1 MKKISGTK
9 NKSMVRKKQPIE
21 ADDAELSLAVRAA
34 WLSYVG
40 GRTQAQIAARLHIS
54 QAKAHRLIAE
64 ALQRGLVKVFIQGEP
79 AECIALEDR
88 LTTDFGLR
96 QCVVAPNLQI
106 DRVNDPKSRFQALGS
121 AGARLLHRELSTSKP
136 GVLGI
141 GKGRTLAAVVDH
153 LPDIGLPDTKI
164 VSVTGSLTR
173 NLSAYPFDVVLR
185 LAERTGGSG
194 YFLPVPYLASNIG
207 EKTLLL
213 QQQSIKSVLNLAR
226 QADILLIGI
235 GSLDAEAHLRQVEIV
250 TESEWTELRAH
261 GAVGDLL
268 GTFID
273 IDGQPVSLE
282 INKLAVGLGLEE
294 LCGRRVI
301 AFAGGVNKAM
311 AILAALRTGLITDLV
326 IDEATA
332 TKVAALHG
340 QRPAQASAAES
351 QKSNNRE
358 RHNA

>member
-1 MKKISGTK
+1 MA
-9 NKSMVRKKQPIE
+9 RKKQQVE
-21 ADDAELSLAVRAA
+21 ADDGDLGLAVRAA

-64 ALQRGLVKVFIQGEP
+64 AQQRGLVKVFIQGEP

-88 LTTDFGLR
+88 LATDFGLR
-96 QCVVAPNLQI
+96 QCIVAPNLEI
-106 DRVNDPKSRFQALGS
+106 AGGSDARRGSDAGSRFQALGS
-121 AGARLLHRELSTSKP
+121 AGARLLHHELSISKP
-136 GVLGI
+136 GVLGVA
-141 GKGRTLAAVVDH
+141 KGRTLAAVVDH
-153 LPDIGLPDTKI
+153 LPEINLPDTKI

-194 YFLPVPYLASNIG
+194 YFLPVPYLAGNIG

-213 QQQSIKSVLNLAR
+213 QQQSIRAVLDLAR
-226 QADILLIGI
+226 EADILLVGI

-250 TESEWTELRAH
+250 TESEWTDLRAH

-273 IDGQPVSLE
+273 IDGRPVPLE
-282 INKLAVGLGLEE
+282 INKLAVGLGLDE
-294 LCGRRVI
+294 LRGRRVI
-301 AFAGGVNKAM
+301 AFAGGVNKA
-311 AILAALRTGLITDLV
+311 APILAALRTGLITDLV
-326 IDEATA
+326 IDESTA
-332 TKVAALHG
+332 AKVAALQG
-340 QRPAQASAAES
+340 QRAADLRAVES
-351 QKSNNRE
+351 QKSNNWE
-358 RHNA
+358 KHDA